1 MKYADYKVV
10 EGSSP
15 EAIAGHVR
23 LALADGWQLVGGVS
37 VLHAPENANQ
47 LNPYLYFQAL
57 TKGRKR
63 A

>member
-10 EGSSP
+10 EGSSAD
-15 EAIAGHVR
+15 AIAGHVR

-37 VLHAPENANQ
+37 VLHAPETAKQ
-47 LNPYLYFQAL
+47 IDSYVYFQAL
-57 TKGRKR
+57 TKGGKR